1 MALTANTS
9 TVAPVSP
16 APPWGPTS
24 TPAHGL
30 PEVKEDKEG
39 QVVFLM
45 TQIQPPAF
53 VTGSGERAPLSTGS

>member
-1 MALTANTS
+1 MALAANTS
-9 TVAPVSP
+9 TVAPVPP

-24 TPAHGL
+24 TPVHGL

-39 QVVFLM
+39 QAVFLM

-53 VTGSGERAPLSTGS
+53 VTGSGE